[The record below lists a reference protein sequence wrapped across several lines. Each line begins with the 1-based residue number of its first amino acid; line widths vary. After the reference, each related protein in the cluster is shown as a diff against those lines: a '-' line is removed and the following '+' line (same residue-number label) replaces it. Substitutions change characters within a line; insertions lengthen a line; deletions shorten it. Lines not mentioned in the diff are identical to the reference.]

1 MFQNLLVSSILVYG
15 NKSTSILLVPFLAH
29 WEYSGVM
36 RSKTAPKMGRP
47 PAGTAAD
54 GKPEKT
60 SEYPKL
66 TISIRPTTKAKLDA
80 VAYLEKKPAWRIVDA
95 GIRLYVERMPPEGRR
110 RVDEIA
116 RWPSGES
123 IPKKVR
129 AL

>member
-1 MFQNLLVSSILVYG
+1 
-15 NKSTSILLVPFLAH
+15 
-29 WEYSGVM
+29 M

-80 VAYLEKKPAWRIVDA
+80 VSAIEKKPAWRIVEDGIGLYMNGMPVEDRRMVDA
-95 GIRLYVERMPPEGRR
+95 
-110 RVDEIA
+110 IA
-116 RWPSGES
+116 RRSTV
-123 IPKKVR
+123 KT
-129 AL
+129 